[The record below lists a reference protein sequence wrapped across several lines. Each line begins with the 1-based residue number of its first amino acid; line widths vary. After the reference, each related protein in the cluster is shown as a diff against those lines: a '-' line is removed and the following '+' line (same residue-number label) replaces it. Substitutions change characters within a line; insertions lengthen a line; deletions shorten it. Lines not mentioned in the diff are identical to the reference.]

1 MIRYMNAA
9 GLKRK
14 FDIGSYIRHWLN
26 VEIKVE

>member
-1 MIRYMNAA
+1 MNAA

-14 FDIGSYIRHWLN
+14 FDIGAYIRHWLN